1 MLRRSASV
9 TSQRISG
16 DPNAVIRTQY
26 SKAALARDDG
36 LRLVRKITWW
46 AGLLPVA
53 AAAVIGAKFAHITA
67 MLPHLSVGGSS
78 SSSGSPSTGTCRP
91 VLLVGD
97 LVVLGGLVVLG
108 RRRRHQRRL
117 VSWRP

>member
-1 MLRRSASV
+1 MPPQKI
-9 TSQRISG
+9 TG
-16 DPNAVIRTQY
+16 DPDAVTRTQY

-36 LRLVRKITWW
+36 LRRVRKITWRV
-46 AGLLPVA
+46 GLLSAA

-78 SSSGSPSTGTCRP
+78 SSAGSSSTGTSGRH

-97 LVVLGGLVVLG
+97 LVVLG
-108 RRRRHQRRL
+108 
-117 VSWRP
+117 VSSSSGGGAATSGGS